1 MSEQLIEKLGI
12 RMPHIPPASPA
23 GGGGGAG
30 GAPAGAG
37 THVFTP
43 GGIVSSLGTASGWGQ
58 EGMPAASNPDE
69 IDIDDVVSDGEAPVD
84 GEAGGST
91 AGNEE
96 EIPID
101 DE

>member
-1 MSEQLIEKLGI
+1 
-12 RMPHIPPASPA
+12 
-23 GGGGGAG
+23 
-30 GAPAGAG
+30 
-37 THVFTP
+37 
-43 GGIVSSLGTASGWGQ
+43 
-58 EGMPAASNPDE
+58 MPAASNPDE